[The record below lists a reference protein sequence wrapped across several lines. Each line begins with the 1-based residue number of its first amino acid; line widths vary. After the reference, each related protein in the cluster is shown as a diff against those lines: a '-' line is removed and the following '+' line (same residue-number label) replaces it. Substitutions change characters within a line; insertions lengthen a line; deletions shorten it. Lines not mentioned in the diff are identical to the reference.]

1 MNWTSGIQAA
11 LDYIE
16 EHLTDELDI
25 NAIAAQA
32 ACSGF
37 YFQRIFGILCG
48 LTLGEYIRYR
58 RMTCAGEELSA
69 GGAKVIDVAL
79 KYGYDS
85 PESFSRAFMRFHGI
99 TPSEA
104 KKCPAG
110 LRSFSPLSVQ
120 IILKGG
126 NHMDYKIIE
135 QDSFYVLERIGSF
148 STDDS
153 ENSVGI
159 PAFWDRCRA
168 DGTLD
173 RLLTHSKD
181 QLLYGICYGSASTDP
196 DSFVYGIGVIPT
208 DDLREA
214 PEGFRLNCIPARS
227 WAEFSCTGAMPQAI
241 QRLWHQICGEFF
253 PASGWQP
260 TFEYDIEIYPKGDMS
275 SEAYKSGIRVAVHR
289 GMN

>member
-120 IILKGG
+120 
-126 NHMDYKIIE
+126 
-135 QDSFYVLERIGSF
+135 
-148 STDDS
+148 
-153 ENSVGI
+153 
-159 PAFWDRCRA
+159 
-168 DGTLD
+168 
-173 RLLTHSKD
+173 
-181 QLLYGICYGSASTDP
+181 
-196 DSFVYGIGVIPT
+196 
-208 DDLREA
+208 
-214 PEGFRLNCIPARS
+214 GFRLNRIPARS